1 MSKDDLLFWRL
12 FAVVQLFPEIPPPE
26 VLAWLTQGSREGDG
40 NIGLAHLQAMSLEEL
55 EATFPGD
62 AGKVTVSRW
71 QSLMSCLQGQRPP
84 HLTLNE
90 NRRQPQQLRVAFSSL
105 DGITVNG
112 HFGQSHLFF
121 IYAFD
126 SDGPY
131 LMALRRTPVS
141 PEGEES
147 NETRARLISDCHL
160 LFCEAIGGPAAAR
173 VIRHNIHPIKVLPG
187 VSIASQLAALQRM
200 LTENMPPWLARR
212 LGKSNPLENRLF
224 S

>member
-26 VLAWLTQGSREGDG
+26 VLAWLTKGCRESDG
-40 NIGLAHLQAMSLEEL
+40 NIGLGHLQAMSLEEL
-55 EATFPGD
+55 EATFPGE
-62 AGKVTVSRW
+62 AGKVTISRW
-71 QSLMSCLQGQRPP
+71 QSLMRCLQGQLPP
-84 HLTLNE
+84 HLTLTE
-90 NRRQPQQLRVAFSSL
+90 NRLQPQQLRVAFSSL

-141 PEGEES
+141 HEGEES

-173 VIRHNIHPIKVLPG
+173 VIRHNIHPIKVVTG
-187 VSIASQLAALQRM
+187 VSIESQLAALQRM
-200 LTENMPPWLARR
+200 LTENIPPWLARR
-212 LGKSNPLENRLF
+212 LGKSNPLENRQF

>member
-26 VLAWLTQGSREGDG
+26 ILVWLTRNSREGDD
-40 NIGLAHLQAMSLEEL
+40 NIVLAHLQGMSLEEL

-62 AGKVTVSRW
+62 AGKVTIGRW
-71 QSLMSCLQGQRPP
+71 QSLMSCLQGQLPP
-84 HLTLNE
+84 HLSLIE

-141 PEGEES
+141 AGGEES
-147 NETRARLISDCHL
+147 NEIRARLINDCHL

-173 VIRHNIHPIKVLPG
+173 IIRHNIHPVKALPG

-200 LTENMPPWLARR
+200 LNENIPPWLARR

>member
-12 FAVVQLFPEIPPPE
+12 FAVVQVFPEIPPPD
-26 VLAWLTQGSREGDG
+26 VLTWLTRGGREYDET
-40 NIGLAHLQAMSLEEL
+40 IGLAHLQSLSLEEL

-62 AGKVTVSRW
+62 SATITLNRW
-71 QSLMSCLQGQRPP
+71 QSLMSCLQGELPP
-84 HLTLNE
+84 HLTLTE

-131 LMALRRTPVS
+131 LMALRRTPAS
-141 PEGEES
+141 QDGEES
-147 NETRARLISDCHL
+147 NETRARLINDCHL

-173 VIRHNIHPIKVLPG
+173 IIRHNIHPVKVVPG
-187 VSIASQLAALQRM
+187 VSIESQLAALQNM
-200 LTENMPPWLARR
+200 LTGNMPPWLARR
-212 LGKSNPLENRLF
+212 LGKINPLENRLF

>member
-26 VLAWLTQGSREGDG
+26 VLTWLTQGSRESDG
-40 NIGLAHLQAMSLEEL
+40 NIGLTHLQAMSLEAL

-62 AGKVTVSRW
+62 AAKVTISHW
-71 QSLMSCLQGQRPP
+71 QSLMGYLQGQLPP
-84 HLTLNE
+84 HLTLTE

-141 PEGEES
+141 QEGEES
-147 NETRARLISDCHL
+147 NETRARLINDCHL

-173 VIRHNIHPIKVLPG
+173 IIRHNIHPIKVLPG
-187 VSIASQLAALQRM
+187 VSIESQLAALQHM

-212 LGKSNPLENRLF
+212 LGKSNPLENRQF